1 MQALFQVFSVSCAIF
16 QERCDIV
23 MGLFLSGE
31 EKAQQLETISAFL
44 AKIHPVLL
52 EESNWK
58 PSIELRPIV
67 RNRDKIDIKLK
78 KSLNLWKIDDE
89 SRKYLTQFLN
99 TMNGQQVC
107 LYYSV
112 FCFDNKKTAETNI
125 TKRGKI
131 TSEAVLF
138 TQEIVLDFDDISFE
152 DYTELVD
159 LFESLD
165 IFALWV
171 YTGHGYQAH
180 ILLDVPCYD
189 TQILRKAVA
198 KFRSKGFAC
207 DPKCI
212 DPARVMR
219 LPWTFN
225 CKGFVDDKYAHEQEN
240 PPRCEVMQD
249 TESRYSIEEIFE
261 KLDTLPTISPDDEA
275 EFIEACKDKR
285 AIDDDSDDV
294 VVEDVLFVY
303 PYLDRFN
310 LPDAM
315 KKMLRYT
322 RQGYRNKVLGFLIKQ
337 FKVQY
342 KLGKDAILEILEI
355 WGQKACDPPYDRDEL
370 YSDFKRLFY
379 HYNGL
384 SYDASLKQEF
394 GTIDFDD
401 LIVLRKKDI
410 YIPNKFFRSFPD
422 LTDKEIK
429 VYLAILLLEHN
440 EQDATQETLA
450 NLLQVSDRS
459 IRTALQPLL
468 KSGHAYKVSGNRKMG
483 IPFTYHTSKI
493 VSKND
498 GYQTYSYNDL
508 QAYVNELCN
517 TGKSN
522 GELKLFMFMRYKFYS
537 GDIFMTQE
545 NLGINI
551 GCSRRSV
558 SDLVASLEEK
568 RFLRVKKTRKFGFR
582 EVCEYTL
589 LR

>member
-1 MQALFQVFSVSCAIF
+1 
-16 QERCDIV
+16 
-23 MGLFLSGE
+23 MGLFLSEE
-31 EKAQQLETISAFL
+31 EKALQLETIVAFL
-44 AKIHPVLL
+44 EKVHPVLL
-52 EESNWK
+52 QENSWK

-67 RNRDKIDIKLK
+67 RSREKTNIILK

-89 SRKYLTQFLN
+89 SIKYLTQFLN
-99 TMNGQQVC
+99 NMNGQQVC

-138 TQEIVLDFDDISFE
+138 TQEIVLDFDDIAFE

-165 IFALWV
+165 FFALWI

-180 ILLDVPCYD
+180 ILLDEPCYD
-189 TQILRKAVA
+189 NQILRKAVA

-225 CKGFVDDKYAHEQEN
+225 CKGFVDEKYAYEQEN

-249 TESRYSIEEIFE
+249 TESRYSIEEIFG

-275 EFIEACKDKR
+275 EFIEACKDR
-285 AIDDDSDDV
+285 RPADDDSEEV
-294 VVEDVLFVY
+294 VIKDASFTY
-303 PYLDRFN
+303 PYLDRYT
-310 LPDAM
+310 LPEAM
-315 KKMLRYT
+315 LKMLRYT

-337 FKVQY
+337 FKVHY

-355 WGQKACDPPYDRDEL
+355 WGQEACDPPYDKAEL
-370 YSDFKRLFY
+370 RSDFNRLFY

-384 SYDASLKQEF
+384 SYDASLKEEF
-394 GTIDFDD
+394 GAIDFDN
-401 LIVLRKKDI
+401 LVMLRKKDI
-410 YIPNKFFRSFPD
+410 YIPNKFFKSLPG
-422 LTDKEIK
+422 LSDKEVK
-429 VYLAILLLEHN
+429 VYLAILLLEHM
-440 EQDATQETLA
+440 EQDATQEALA
-450 NLLQVSDRS
+450 DLLQVSDRS
-459 IRTALQPLL
+459 IRTALQPLI
-468 KSGHAYKVSGNRKMG
+468 KSGHAYKEKGNRKLG
-483 IPFTYHTSKI
+483 IPFVYHTSKI
-493 VSKND
+493 ISRND
-498 GYQTYSYNDL
+498 GYQIYSYNDL
-508 QAYVNELCN
+508 KSYMDELCA

-522 GELKLFMFMRYKFYS
+522 GELKLFIFMRYKFYS

-545 NLGINI
+545 NLGLNI

-558 SDLVASLEEK
+558 SDLVGKLEEK
-568 RFLRVKKTRKFGFR
+568 RFLRIKKIRKAGFR